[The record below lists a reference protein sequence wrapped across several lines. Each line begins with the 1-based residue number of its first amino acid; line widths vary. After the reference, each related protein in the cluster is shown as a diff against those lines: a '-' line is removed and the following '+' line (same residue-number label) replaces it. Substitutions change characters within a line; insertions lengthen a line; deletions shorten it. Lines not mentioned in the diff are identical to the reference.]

1 MWFERIKRVQLT
13 AISLISYH
21 FSGGREMEK
30 VTRPTWIYGQ
40 NAEYQPS
47 GSARLPFGYF
57 FLLFRRRRQWS
68 TKTLCKPGRQRHQ
81 YPRDQRCHHQI
92 TRPVHPQQ
100 HPAARTPVAQ
110 TSKIAI
116 VRVRR
121 RGHSSPTPS
130 SAQLAANI
138 VCPEGNAKPVS
149 FCQCLRKR
157 SGYPAVL
164 QAAPL
169 PTHRD
174 LYALNCRTHPP
185 EHDAFFPA
193 RRRKDGVPARDP

>member
-30 VTRPTWIYGQ
+30 VMRPTWIYGQ

-57 FLLFRRRRQWS
+57 FLLFRRRRRGPQNVVQA
-68 TKTLCKPGRQRHQ
+68 GRQRHQ
-81 YPRDQRCHHQI
+81 YPRISVATTKSRGQCIPSSIRLPI
-92 TRPVHPQQ
+92 
-100 HPAARTPVAQ
+100 TPVAQ

-149 FCQCLRKR
+149 FASVCVKGRDILLFRK
-157 SGYPAVL
+157 L
-164 QAAPL
+164 L
-169 PTHRD
+169 
-174 LYALNCRTHPP
+174 LYQRT
-185 EHDAFFPA
+185 AIFTL
-193 RRRKDGVPARDP
+193 

>member
-68 TKTLCKPGRQRHQ
+68 TKTLCKPVASVTSTHEISVATTKSRGQCIPSSIRL
-81 YPRDQRCHHQI
+81 PI
-92 TRPVHPQQ
+92 
-100 HPAARTPVAQ
+100 TPVAQ